1 MPWIIDER
9 NPLVNRGIILLTS
22 RAMARPYVSQL
33 RRDQYQTTR
42 LRIIE
47 AVARVLARGVTELSV
62 PAVAEEAGVSV
73 ATVYR
78 HFPSKAD
85 LVAALREH
93 AFETID
99 ASPADIASGRIGGFE
114 EVLDQFPKIAVRMAQ
129 AEPAMRTA
137 LASGLVDEYRREH
150 RAERLEPI
158 EVALRRER
166 PDLNPDDL
174 RRLRDVIAVLASSP
188 GVRAFEVLAGSPAEE
203 AGATIAWAIRRLLRS
218 IPTTT
223 D

>member
-1 MPWIIDER
+1 M
-9 NPLVNRGIILLTS
+9 G
-22 RAMARPYVSQL
+22 RPYVSQL
-33 RRDQYQTTR
+33 RRDQFQTTR

-47 AVARVLARGVTELSV
+47 AVGRVLARGVTELSV
-62 PAVAEEAGVSV
+62 PAVAEEAAVSV

-93 AFETID
+93 MFDRVE
-99 ASPADIASGRIGGFE
+99 ASPADFASGRFGSLD
-114 EVLDQFPKIAVRMAQ
+114 EVLDQLPKVAVRFSQ
-129 AEPAMRTA
+129 AEPVVQTA
-137 LASGLVDEYRREH
+137 FTSGLMDEYRREH

-158 EVALRRER
+158 ELALRRER
-166 PDLNPDDL
+166 PDLKPDDL

-188 GVRAFEVLAGSPAEE
+188 GVRAFEVLAGTSGEE

-218 IPTTT
+218 V
-223 D
+223 